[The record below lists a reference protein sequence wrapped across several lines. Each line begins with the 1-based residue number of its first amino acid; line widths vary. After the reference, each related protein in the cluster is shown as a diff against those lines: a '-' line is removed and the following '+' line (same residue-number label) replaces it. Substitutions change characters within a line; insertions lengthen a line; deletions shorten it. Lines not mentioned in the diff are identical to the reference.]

1 MPRLPSPDRV
11 EFVDSVSCAYGEWE
25 RSHLEL
31 LELEARLVATA
42 EGAANGFA
50 RAAPE
55 LDKVI
60 ADRRSATKRLYAV
73 LLQLLEHRWR

>member
-1 MPRLPSPDRV
+1 MPHSPAPDRV
-11 EFVDSVSCAYGEWE
+11 DFVDSVSCAYGEWQ

-31 LELEARLVATA
+31 LELEAKLVATA

-55 LDKVI
+55 LDKMI
-60 ADRRSATKRLYAV
+60 GDRQSATQRLYAV